1 MENGISLN
9 QLQSRI
15 NETSVPSIEE
25 RTNRF
30 IEQIDKNHERETTK
44 VRTQMIKYDPAK
56 KEKEQAQRRYDQEL
70 LQATATARLQSRL
83 EKNEKI
89 RKETRNLK
97 IKHIIM
103 GALIVAGT
111 FSGIV
116 GAYNTGILE
125 LNQIQELE
133 QSAEEKI
140 IPTQEEFEAG
150 LTQEQLKAK
159 YVVDNEN
166 QELQSET
173 VGRSR

>member
-1 MENGISLN
+1 MVEYSLEGDNMENGISLN

-30 IEQIDKNHERETTK
+30 IEQIDKNHEREISK
-44 VRTQMIKYDPAK
+44 QRTQMIKYDPAK
-56 KEKEQAQRRYDQEL
+56 KEKERAQRRYDQEVL
-70 LQATATARLQSRL
+70 EVAANARLQYRL
-83 EKNEKI
+83 ERNEKI

-97 IKHIIM
+97 IKHVIM

-116 GAYNTGILE
+116 GAYKAGILE

-133 QSAEEKI
+133 QTAEEKI

-150 LTQEQLKAK
+150 LTQEQLKRK
-159 YVVDNEN
+159 F
-166 QELQSET
+166 
-173 VGRSR
+173 